1 MKSEITKVTSHIN
14 PNEALI
20 FERSQPG
27 RIGYRLPPL
36 DVDEQPLS
44 SIVPNNFLREDDL
57 DGVPEVSEVDVIRHF
72 VRMSTWNY
80 SIDQGMYPLGSC
92 TMKYNSRL
100 NEKVARIAGF
110 AGLHPLTEAEDAQGA
125 LQVIYELQ
133 QHLAEITGLPGVS
146 LQPAAGAHGEMT
158 GVMIIRAFIDARDGA
173 EASAKRRTMLIPDS
187 AHGTNPASAH
197 LSGFSVKT
205 IRSTPEGLTDL
216 DHLRELCSTG
226 DVAGLMLTNPNTL
239 GLFERNIQEICS
251 IVHDAGGLVYMD
263 GANMN
268 ALVGVARPGDMGVDV
283 IHLNLHKT
291 FSTPHG
297 GGGPGCGPCCCTS
310 ELEPFLPVPRIVRRE
325 VSADSVR
332 TGSVSDRQSPQK
344 TSGIGIPA
352 GSSDNS
358 EFSLDFNYPQSIGR
372 VKAFFGNYGMMLRAL
387 AYIQTHG
394 FDGLREATEAAVL
407 NARYIAHGLT
417 TDYDKPFN
425 SPPMH
430 EVVFTDKRQSRKGV
444 HTLDIAKRLIDYG
457 FHPMTIYFPLIVQG
471 AMLIEPTESV
481 GRQEL
486 DQFVEAMRSIA
497 REAVE
502 DPNLV
507 LEAPQSTRIGR
518 LDEAAAARKPVLR
531 WKPKAKADAA

>member
-1 MKSEITKVTSHIN
+1 MSSTNITKVTSH
-14 PNEALI
+14 PSQNEQLI

-27 RIGYRLPPL
+27 RAGYSLPPL
-36 DVDEQPLS
+36 DVDETAIDEIIPTQ
-44 SIVPNNFLREDDL
+44 FQREDDL
-57 DGVPEVSEVDVIRHF
+57 EGMPEVSEVDVIRHF
-72 VRMSTWNY
+72 TRMSTWNY
-80 SIDQGMYPLGSC
+80 SIDLGMYPLGSC

-110 AGLHPLTEAEDAQGA
+110 ANLHPLASEVAAQGA

-133 QHLAEITGLPGVS
+133 QLLAEITGLPGIS
-146 LQPAAGAHGEMT
+146 IQPAAGAHGEMT
-158 GVMIIRAFIDARDGA
+158 GIMIIRAFIDARDGK
-173 EASAKRRTMLIPDS
+173 EASATRRTMLIPDS

-205 IRSTPEGLTDL
+205 IRSTAEGLTDL
-216 DHLRELCSTG
+216 DQLRELCAHG
-226 DVAGLMLTNPNTL
+226 EVAGLMLTNPNTL
-239 GLFERNIQEICS
+239 GLFEKNIQEICR

-297 GGGPGCGPCCCTS
+297 GGGPGSGPVCCTK
-310 ELEPFLPVPRIVRRE
+310 ELEPFLPVPRVV
-325 VSADSVR
+325 VSTRS
-332 TGSVSDRQSPQK
+332 GSDGVKDTLK
-344 TSGIGIPA
+344 
-352 GSSDNS
+352 
-358 EFSLDFNYPQSIGR
+358 LDFDYPQSIGR
-372 VKAFFGNYGMMLRAL
+372 VKAFLGNYGMMLRAL
-387 AYIQTHG
+387 AYILTHG
-394 FDGLREATEAAVL
+394 YDGLREATEAAVL
-407 NARYIAHGLT
+407 NARYIAHALVS
-417 TDYDKPFN
+417 DYERPFA

-430 EVVFTDKRQSRKGV
+430 EVVFTDKRQARKGV

-457 FHPMTIYFPLIVQG
+457 FHPPTIYFPLIVSG

-481 GRQEL
+481 GHQEL
-486 DQFVEAMRSIA
+486 DQFIDAMRSIA

-502 DPNLV
+502 DPELV
-507 LEAPQSTRIGR
+507 RNAPHTTRIGR

-531 WKPKAKADAA
+531 WRPRQANTEPRAVAGV

>member
-1 MKSEITKVTSHIN
+1 MNSEITKVTSHLS
-14 PNEALI
+14 PNEQLI
-20 FERSQPG
+20 FERSQAG

-36 DVDEQPLS
+36 DVEAVPLEKL
-44 SIVPNNFLREDDL
+44 VPREFQRDDDL
-57 DGVPEVSEVDVIRHF
+57 ESLPEVSEVDVIRHF

-80 SIDQGMYPLGSC
+80 SIDLGLDPLGSC

-100 NEKVARIAGF
+100 NERVARIAGF
-110 AGLHPLTEAEDAQGA
+110 ANLHPLTHERDAQGA

-133 QHLAEITGLPGVS
+133 QHLKEITGLPGIS

-158 GVMIIRAFIDARDGA
+158 GIMIIRAFLDARDGDA
-173 EASAKRRTMLIPDS
+173 ASTRRTMLIPDS

-197 LSGFSVKT
+197 LSGFSVRT
-205 IRSTPEGLTDL
+205 IKSTPQGLTDL
-216 DHLRELCSTG
+216 DHLRELCSHG

-239 GLFERNIQEICS
+239 GLFERNIQEICQ
-251 IVHDAGGLVYMD
+251 IVHAAGGLVYMD

-297 GGGPGCGPCCCTS
+297 GGGPGCGPCCCTT
-310 ELEPFLPVPRIVRRE
+310 ELEPFLPVPRIVK
-325 VSADSVR
+325 D
-332 TGSVSDRQSPQK
+332 
-344 TSGIGIPA
+344 A
-352 GSSDNS
+352 GENYK
-358 EFSLDFNYPQSIGR
+358 LDYDKPQSIGR

-387 AYIQTHG
+387 SYILTHG
-394 FDGLREATEAAVL
+394 NDGLREATEAAVL
-407 NARYIAHGLT
+407 NARYIADGLT
-417 TDYDKPFN
+417 SDYDKPFD

-430 EVVFTDKRQSRKGV
+430 EVVFTDKRQTRKGV

-486 DQFVEAMRSIA
+486 DQFIAAMKAIAKEAL
-497 REAVE
+497 E
-502 DPNLV
+502 DPELV
-507 LEAPQSTRIGR
+507 LKAPHTTRIGR

-531 WKPKAKADAA
+531 WKPKQTAVAG

>member
-1 MKSEITKVTSHIN
+1 M
-14 PNEALI
+14 
-20 FERSQPG
+20 
-27 RIGYRLPPL
+27 LPPL
-36 DVDEQPLS
+36 DVPESTLEEIIPAQ
-44 SIVPNNFLREDDL
+44 FQREDDL
-57 DGVPEVSEVDVIRHF
+57 AGMPEVTEVDVVRHF
-72 VRMSTWNY
+72 TRMSTWNY
-80 SIDQGMYPLGSC
+80 SIDLGMYPLGSC

-110 AGLHPLTEAEDAQGA
+110 ANLHPLASEGGAQGA
-125 LQVIYELQ
+125 LQVVYELQ
-133 QHLAEITGLPGVS
+133 QHLAEITGLPGIS

-158 GVMIIRAFIDARDGA
+158 GIMIIRAFIDARDGR
-173 EASAKRRTMLIPDS
+173 EKSAQRRTMLIPDS

-197 LSGFSVKT
+197 LSGFTVKT
-205 IRSTPEGLTDL
+205 IRSTAEGLTDL
-216 DHLRELCSTG
+216 DHLGELCEQG

-239 GLFERNIQEICS
+239 GLFERNIQEICR

-297 GGGPGCGPCCCTS
+297 GGGPGSGPVCCTK
-310 ELEPFLPVPRIVRRE
+310 ELEPFLPVPRV
-325 VSADSVR
+325 VKL
-332 TGSVSDRQSPQK
+332 GQ
-344 TSGIGIPA
+344 
-352 GSSDNS
+352 
-358 EFSLDFNYPQSIGR
+358 EFKLDFNQPQSIGR

-387 AYIQTHG
+387 AYILTHG
-394 FDGLREATEAAVL
+394 CDGLREATQAAVL
-407 NARYIAHGLT
+407 NARYIAHGLVS
-417 TDYDKPFN
+417 DYEKPFD

-430 EVVFTDKRQSRKGV
+430 EVVFTDKRQARKGV

-457 FHPMTIYFPLIVQG
+457 FHPMTIYFPLIVSG

-486 DQFVEAMRSIA
+486 DQFIEAMRSIA
-497 REAVE
+497 REATE
-502 DPNLV
+502 DPELV
-507 LEAPQSTRIGR
+507 RNAPHSTRIGR

-531 WKPKAKADAA
+531 WKLKEDDAEPRAVANL

>member
-1 MKSEITKVTSHIN
+1 MTSGITKVTSHIS
-14 PNEALI
+14 PNEQLI
-20 FERSQPG
+20 FERSQTG
-27 RIGYRLPPL
+27 RVGYRLPAL
-36 DVDEQPLS
+36 DVEEQSLNELIPTA
-44 SIVPNNFLREDDL
+44 FQRTDDL

-72 VRMSTWNY
+72 IRMSTWNY
-80 SIDQGMYPLGSC
+80 SIDIGMYPLGSC

-100 NEKVARIAGF
+100 NERVARIAGF
-110 AGLHPLTEAEDAQGA
+110 ANLHPLAEETDAQGA
-125 LQVIYELQ
+125 LEVIFELQ
-133 QHLAEITGLPGVS
+133 QHLAEITGLPGIS

-158 GVMIIRAFIDARDGA
+158 GIMIIRAFLDARDGESA
-173 EASAKRRTMLIPDS
+173 ASRRTMLIPDS

-205 IRSTPEGLTDL
+205 IRSTSEGLTDL
-216 DHLRELCSTG
+216 EHLRELCAHG

-239 GLFERNIQEICS
+239 GLFERNIKEICD

-268 ALVGVARPGDMGVDV
+268 ALVGIARPGDMGVDV

-297 GGGPGCGPCCCTS
+297 GGGPGCGPCCCTKA
-310 ELEPFLPVPRIVRRE
+310 LEPFLPVPRIVKNDEGYR
-325 VSADSVR
+325 
-332 TGSVSDRQSPQK
+332 
-344 TSGIGIPA
+344 
-352 GSSDNS
+352 
-358 EFSLDFNYPQSIGR
+358 LDYDQPRSIGR
-372 VKAFFGNYGMMLRAL
+372 VKAFYGNYGMMLRAL
-387 AYIQTHG
+387 SYTLTHG
-394 FDGLREATEAAVL
+394 NDGLREATEAAVL
-407 NARYIAHGLT
+407 NARYVANGLT
-417 TDYDKPFN
+417 TDFDKPFN

-430 EVVFTDKRQSRKGV
+430 EVVFTDKKQSRKGV

-486 DQFVEAMRSIA
+486 DQFIEAMRSIA
-497 REAVE
+497 KETLE
-502 DPNLV
+502 DPELV
-507 LEAPQSTRIGR
+507 LNAPHNTRIGR

-531 WKPKAKADAA
+531 WKPRQASASGLDDPLSTVI